1 MEKRDYIDTFT
12 FSKKELQ
19 FMVDLG
25 LKIKESIKNGYYP
38 QLLKNKN
45 LGMIFEQTSTRTRNS
60 AEAAMSELGGHALY
74 LAPGQIQLGED
85 GHETLEDTG
94 HVLGRLLDII
104 GARVNRHE
112 EVEGLAKYSKVPV
125 VNFMSDKSHPTQ
137 ALGDLI
143 TIEEHLPEDRH
154 IENVKLV
161 FVGDA
166 TQVAISTMFF
176 CVQMGMEFAQY
187 GPKSK
192 QMPMDVLEHAKK
204 IAKENGGTIEISDNE
219 KVLKNADFIYTDV
232 WYGLYDKELQKD
244 EYMQIFYPKYQVN
257 DELLE
262 KTDNQDVKFL
272 HCLPASRGEEVT
284 DSVLDG
290 KHSIAWD
297 QAENRKT
304 AMRAIFVYLLNPC
317 MKSASKAL
325 SEKYKGEIDE
335 LLSKEPYRDNKEL
348 GIKY

>member
-12 FSKKELQ
+12 FSKEEMQ

-74 LAPGQIQLGED
+74 LSPGQIQLGKE
-85 GHETLEDTG
+85 GHETLDDTG

-143 TIEEHLPEDRH
+143 TIEEHLPEGRS
-154 IENVKLV
+154 IESVKLV

-166 TQVAISTMFF
+166 TQVAISTMFL
-176 CVQMGMEFAQY
+176 CAQMGMKFAQY
-187 GPKSK
+187 GPKSN
-192 QMPMDVLEHAKK
+192 QMPKDVLEHAKK
-204 IAKENGGTIEISDNE
+204 IAKENGGSIEISNNE
-219 KVLKNADFIYTDV
+219 SVLKDADFIYTDV

-262 KTDNQDVKFL
+262 KTNNREIKFL

-304 AMRAIFVYLLNPC
+304 AMRAIFVYLLSPYT
-317 MKSASKAL
+317 KTASEAL
-325 SEKYKGEIDE
+325 SKKYEGEIDE
-335 LLSKEPYRDNKEL
+335 MLSNEPFRNNKEL

>member
-1 MEKRDYIDTFT
+1 MTKRDYIDTFT
-12 FSKKELQ
+12 FSKEEMQ

-25 LKIKESIKNGYYP
+25 LKIKDSIKHGYYP

-60 AEAAMSELGGHALY
+60 AEAAMAELGGHALY

-85 GHETLEDTG
+85 GHESLDDTG
-94 HVLGRLLDII
+94 HVLGRLLDIL
-104 GARVNRHE
+104 GARVNRHSE
-112 EVEGLAKYSKVPV
+112 IEGLAKYSKVPV
-125 VNFMSDKSHPTQ
+125 VNFMSDQSHPTQ
-137 ALGDLI
+137 ALGDLT
-143 TIEEHLPEDRH
+143 TIEEHMPEGKKLSD
-154 IENVKLV
+154 VKLT

-176 CVQMGMEFAQY
+176 CAQMGMKFAQF

-192 QMPMDVLEHAKK
+192 QMPKDVLEHAEKL
-204 IAKENGGTIEISDNE
+204 AAENGGSIEISDDE
-219 KVLKNADFIYTDV
+219 SVIKGSDFVYTDV

-244 EYMQIFYPKYQVN
+244 EYMKIFYPKYQVN
-257 DELLE
+257 DELLK
-262 KTDNQDVKFL
+262 KTENPNVKFL

-290 KHSIAWD
+290 EHSLAWD

-304 AMRAIFVYLLNPC
+304 AMRAIFVYLLNPN
-317 MKSASKAL
+317 MKHASKAL
-325 SEKYKGEIDE
+325 AEKYQGELDE
-335 LLSKEPYRDNKEL
+335 MLAKEPYEDNKSL
-348 GIKY
+348 GIEY

>member
-1 MEKRDYIDTFT
+1 MKKRDYIDTFT
-12 FSKKELQ
+12 FSKTELQ

-60 AEAAMSELGGHALY
+60 AEAAMAELGGHALY
-74 LAPGQIQLGED
+74 LAPGQIQLGKG
-85 GHETLEDTG
+85 GHESLDDTG

-112 EVEGLAKYSKVPV
+112 EIEGLAKYSKVPV
-125 VNFMSDKSHPTQ
+125 VNFMSDQSHPTQ
-137 ALGDLI
+137 ALGDLT
-143 TIEEHLPEDRH
+143 TIEEHMPAGKKLED
-154 IENVKLV
+154 IKVV

-176 CVQMGMEFAQY
+176 CAQMGMKFVQF
-187 GPKSK
+187 GPKSNQVPK
-192 QMPMDVLEHAKK
+192 EILQHATLL
-204 IAKENGGTIEISDNE
+204 ANENGGRIEISDNE
-219 KVLKNADFIYTDV
+219 EVLEGADFVYTDV
-232 WYGLYDKELQKD
+232 WYGLYDKELQKE
-244 EYMQIFYPKYQVN
+244 EYMKIFYPKYQVN

-262 KTDNQDVKFL
+262 KTHNPNVKFL

-284 DSVLDG
+284 NSVLDG
-290 KHSIAWD
+290 QHSIAWD

-304 AMRAIFVYLLNPC
+304 AMRAIFVYLLNP
-317 MKSASKAL
+317 SIIPVSRAL
-325 SEKYKGEIDE
+325 KERYDGEIAE
-335 LLSKEPYRDNKEL
+335 MLVNEPYRDNNEL
-348 GIKY
+348 GIDY